1 MDFALTDEQ
10 QRLHD
15 EIVRFASS
23 ELNDDLIHR
32 DAESAFSLEAWKRCA
47 AFGLQ
52 GLPVP
57 EAYGGAGADALTAI
71 IAMEALG
78 YGCRDNGLI
87 FSLNAQMWSCE
98 TPLVRYRDGGTEA
111 ALPSRTL

>member
-32 DAESAFSLEAWKRCA
+32 DAESAFFARSLEAMRGVRFAGPPGTPKRTV
-47 AFGLQ
+47 
-52 GLPVP
+52 VP
-57 EAYGGAGADALTAI
+57 E
-71 IAMEALG
+71 
-78 YGCRDNGLI
+78 R
-87 FSLNAQMWSCE
+87 
-98 TPLVRYRDGGTEA
+98 TP
-111 ALPSRTL
+111 